1 MATVVQASQPV
12 VEATPVRDDRPRR
25 SRPTFS
31 VDALSPRFIELL
43 GLALGIGLVVAA
55 TLDRTL
61 STDVFWSMAA
71 GQSILTHHALFGT
84 DAFTYT
90 EPHRRWIADEWGS
103 EVVLASLFRLFGTA
117 AYNIFSIATGAAIL
131 VCTRAYMRSL
141 GARGGRVAIALF
153 LLSFGLL
160 GVVTQDRGLSFS
172 LIWLP
177 VELLVLTKARRQAR
191 WLWALP
197 PLFVLWVNTH
207 GSVLLGLLVL
217 GVELGWSMAPDRW
230 LVSIGGTGRSPYP
243 RQLGVVLAVSFV
255 AACVS
260 PYGPSLLRYDLG
272 VSLNSQIGQYI
283 QEWQSPNFH
292 SLLALVSFGLPLVV
306 LLLVIRTRRLM
317 VLEVSLAIVFV
328 VTTLHATRFIA
339 YLYIA
344 ACGLAACL
352 PRRAQWSER
361 SRLITG
367 ALGVGVLIAILAAPA
382 VPAGS
387 VSSDTPVQAFSFLQ
401 GHGGRIFTQYVWGD
415 YSIARHRAT
424 FADGR
429 TDYFSGP
436 VLTQFFDVSNL
447 TVDPDPVLSHYQVSY
462 VVWPRGTP
470 LYAYLSHDPT
480 WEVVDRTAPAVVFA
494 RRSAWSAPGRAGS

>member
-1 MATVVQASQPV
+1 MATVVQAAQPV
-12 VEATPVRDDRPRR
+12 VEATPDRHDRPG
-25 SRPTFS
+25 SPRPAFS
-31 VDALSPRFIELL
+31 IESLSPRFIELV
-43 GLALGIGLVVAA
+43 GLALGIGLVCAG
-55 TLDRTL
+55 TLDRRL
-61 STDVFWSMAA
+61 STDVFWSLAA
-71 GQSILTHHALFGT
+71 GQSILSHHALFGT

-103 EVVLASLFRLFGTA
+103 EVVLASLFRAFGTA

-177 VELLVLTKARRQAR
+177 LELLVLTRARTQTR
-191 WLWALP
+191 WLWVLP

-207 GSVLLGLLVL
+207 GSILLGLLVL
-217 GVELGWSMAPDRW
+217 AMELAWSLAPDRW
-230 LVSIGGTGRSPYP
+230 LVRIGGTGRSPY
-243 RQLGVVLAVSFV
+243 RGQLGLVFAASLV

-292 SLLALVSFGLPLVV
+292 SLLALVSFGLPVVV
-306 LLLVIRTRRLM
+306 LALVIRTRRLP

-328 VTTLHATRFIA
+328 VTTLHSTRFIA

-344 ACGLAACL
+344 ACGLGACL
-352 PRRAQWSER
+352 PWRAAWRER
-361 SRLITG
+361 SRLAMG
-367 ALGVGVLIAILAAPA
+367 AFSVGVLIAILAAPA

-387 VSSDTPVQAFSFLQ
+387 VAGNTPVQAFNFLES
-401 GHGGRIFTQYVWGD
+401 HGGRIFTQYTWGD

-429 TDYFSGP
+429 TDYFTGP
-436 VLTQFFDVSNL
+436 VLTEFFDVSNL
-447 TVDPDPVLSHYQVSY
+447 TVDPDPILARDQVSY
-462 VVWPRGTP
+462 IVWARGTP
-470 LYAYLSHDPT
+470 LYAYLRRDPK
-480 WEVVDRTAPAVVFA
+480 WEIVDRTAPAVVFA
-494 RRSAWSAPGRAGS
+494 RRSTWPGPGRVRS